1 MRPQLSGGAEGR
13 WAGLYRQ
20 SLNESTT
27 MSLSLSLGSSPE
39 MAGAAFAS
47 AAGSAGGDEDADDAD
62 AAGGGGGGGGGA
74 SLAPVSRI
82 LAFNADVSVIASK
95 QKPRRIAVGGSDGRQ
110 YAFLLKG
117 REDLRQDERV
127 MQLFGLVN
135 NLLSAESLTAGRGL
149 RIRRYA
155 VTPLSHDAGV
165 VGWLPSCD
173 TLHQLIRQH
182 RESRNVAVDIERR
195 VMQRACPRS
204 ELLPAIHQVAVFEAA
219 LAATNGRDLERVL
232 WLRAVSP
239 QEWLRRRTA
248 LSRSLA
254 VMSVVG
260 YVLGLG
266 DRHPSNLMMDRVTGR
281 VVHIDFGDCFEVATT
296 REKFPEKV
304 PFRLTRMLSNAMEVA
319 GIEGHFR
326 STAERTMTVV
336 RSHRDSLMAMLEAF
350 VHDPLINWRLVS
362 GAADDARTDEEEAE
376 AEARA
381 AASTSGAAR
390 VLLAAQAANR
400 RGASLAGTF
409 RGVSASSSR
418 SLVRSAHAAAAAAA
432 RRDRVSGGT
441 GADADDPDRGGGDAA
456 GREALNARALAVV
469 LRVRAKLSGRDFA
482 ATGSLSPEDQVS
494 RLVEQATSHENL
506 AVLYMGWCPWW

>member
-1 MRPQLSGGAEGR
+1 
-13 WAGLYRQ
+13 
-20 SLNESTT
+20 
-27 MSLSLSLGSSPE
+27 

-62 AAGGGGGGGGGA
+62 AAGGGGGGGGGGA